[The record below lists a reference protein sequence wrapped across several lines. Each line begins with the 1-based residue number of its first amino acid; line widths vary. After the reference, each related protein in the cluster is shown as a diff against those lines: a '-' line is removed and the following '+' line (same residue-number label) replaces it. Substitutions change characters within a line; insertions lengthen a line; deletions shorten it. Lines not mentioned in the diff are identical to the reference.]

1 MDLKLNDKKALVLSA
16 SKGIGKG
23 LALAL
28 SKEGCEVIIC
38 SSNLD
43 NLALAKKEIEE
54 NSNNKIFTYQMDL
67 SSEESVN
74 KACKKIHDEHQGVDI
89 LITNSPGPKPVSA
102 MNLKN
107 SDLNIAMQVN
117 FFSVV
122 QLCNHF
128 LPKMI
133 ENKFGRIINLSST
146 TAREPEAGMI
156 LSNVSR
162 AAVISY
168 SKTLSKELSKYGITF
183 NSILTGG
190 VLTDRT
196 HNLLKMEAEVQ
207 GISIEKI
214 YKNASDNIPAGY
226 IPTPEEFAYSI
237 VYLCS
242 PLSSNINGV
251 NLPIDGGLMNA
262 L

>member
-1 MDLKLNDKKALVLSA
+1 
-16 SKGIGKG
+16 
-23 LALAL
+23 
-28 SKEGCEVIIC
+28 
-38 SSNLD
+38 
-43 NLALAKKEIEE
+43 
-54 NSNNKIFTYQMDL
+54 
-67 SSEESVN
+67 
-74 KACKKIHDEHQGVDI
+74 
-89 LITNSPGPKPVSA
+89 
-102 MNLKN
+102 
-107 SDLNIAMQVN
+107 
-117 FFSVV
+117 
-122 QLCNHF
+122 
-128 LPKMI
+128 
-133 ENKFGRIINLSST
+133 
-146 TAREPEAGMI
+146 MI